1 MMDFV
6 LEAWVSSII
15 EGKKLQWMMG
25 KGEPWQPGEK
35 LKLLFAGY
43 NGTRNTGSDVR
54 VEEMLRQIR
63 RILGPE
69 NVDLSMMTFN
79 FDRSRGY
86 FEGTSQVRLPDI
98 FPPFLASEVPKHH
111 GVVACEGSMFKS
123 KFANALA
130 TMMIG
135 SLGIAAAENKL
146 SIGYGAEA
154 GHMDPLVAK
163 MCGRYCRNSL
173 VITRNDESRKILR
186 ELGVPTELGT
196 DTAWTFEPLGAEYG
210 QKALHD
216 VGWDGKTPVLVVCP
230 INPFEWPV
238 KASVAKA
245 ALHSL
250 AGAYKDSHYRGPYFH
265 NAGPEANR
273 ANEHYLSSI
282 AKAVAAF
289 RQKRSVFVIMAATE
303 RMDARACGRISEKL
317 GGVPVLTSDDYNMYQ
332 MVSILRACRM
342 MVSSRYHGIVT
353 SMPALVASAG
363 ITMDE
368 RIRNLMNERGH
379 QELLMNVD
387 DPDLEARTLAAIEI
401 LDRDGERIADGI
413 ARSVVRNLKLM
424 ARMGVYFE
432 EEVQRR
438 YPEFPNAARR
448 MELGGLPAADE
459 RGVEGIGGGVRVGL
473 VFELGIPDRPDSH
486 VIPGTDSC
494 QPGEERGQ
502 RCSSG
507 TSRRAGG
514 PADRAAVA
522 GSGAGGAGL
531 SAATA
536 AEKGRPLRVAGA

>member
-15 EGKKLQWMMG
+15 ETKKVQWMMG
-25 KGEPWQPGEK
+25 KREPWHPGEK

-86 FEGTSQVRLPDI
+86 FDGTSQVRLPDI
-98 FPPFLASEVPKHH
+98 FPPFLANEVPKHH

-146 SIGYGAEA
+146 SVGYGAEA

-163 MCGRYCRNSL
+163 MCGRYCHNSL
-173 VITRNDESRKILR
+173 VITRNEESRKILR

-210 QKALHD
+210 QKALRH
-216 VGWDGKTPVLVVCP
+216 VGWDGQTPVLVVCP

-250 AGAYKDSHYRGPYFH
+250 TGAYKESHYRGPYFH
-265 NAGPEANR
+265 NAGPDADR
-273 ANEHYLSSI
+273 AYEHYLSSI

-289 RQKRSVFVIMAATE
+289 RQKRNVFVIMAATE
-303 RMDARACGRISEKL
+303 RMDARACRRISEKL

-332 MVSILRACRM
+332 LVSILRACRM

-353 SMPALVASAG
+353 SMPALVPSAG

-387 DPDLEARTLAAIEI
+387 DADLEERTLKALEI
-401 LDRDGERIADGI
+401 LDREGERIADGI
-413 ARSVVRNLKLM
+413 ARTVVKNLKLM

-438 YPEFPNAARR
+438 YQEFPTRR
-448 MELGGLPAADE
+448 GEWSWEDYLPPMSDGL
-459 RGVEGIGGGVRVGL
+459 RQLI
-473 VFELGIPDRPDSH
+473 
-486 VIPGTDSC
+486 
-494 QPGEERGQ
+494 
-502 RCSSG
+502 
-507 TSRRAGG
+507 
-514 PADRAAVA
+514 
-522 GSGAGGAGL
+522 
-531 SAATA
+531 TA
-536 AEKGRPLRVAGA
+536 YS

>member
-1 MMDFV
+1 
-6 LEAWVSSII
+6 
-15 EGKKLQWMMG
+15 MMG
-25 KGEPWQPGEK
+25 KREPWQPGEK

-86 FEGTSQVRLPDI
+86 FEGTSQVHLPDI
-98 FPPFLASEVPKHH
+98 FPPFLANEVPKHH

-146 SIGYGAEA
+146 SVGYGAEA
-154 GHMDPLVAK
+154 GHMDPVVAK
-163 MCGRYCRNSL
+163 MCGRYCKNSL
-173 VITRNDESRKILR
+173 VITRNNESRKILR

-210 QKALHD
+210 QKALRD

-250 AGAYKDSHYRGPYFH
+250 TGAYKQSHYRGPYFH
-265 NAGPEANR
+265 NAGPEADR
-273 ANEHYLSSI
+273 AYEHYLDSI
-282 AKAVAAF
+282 ANAVAAF
-289 RQKRSVFVIMAATE
+289 RQKKMKNVFVIMAATE
-303 RMDARACGRISEKL
+303 RMDARPCRRISEKL
-317 GGVPVLTSDDYNMYQ
+317 GGVPIMSSDDYNMYEL
-332 MVSILRACRM
+332 VSILRACRM
-342 MVSSRYHGIVT
+342 MLSSRYHGIVT

-368 RIRNLMNERGH
+368 RIRNLMTERGH

-387 DPDLEARTLAAIEI
+387 DPDLEVRTLAALEI

-413 ARSVVRNLKLM
+413 ARTVVRNLKLM

-438 YPEFPNAARR
+438 YPEFPTRRGEWSWEDYLPPMSEGLKQLVAAY
-448 MELGGLPAADE
+448 G
-459 RGVEGIGGGVRVGL
+459 
-473 VFELGIPDRPDSH
+473 
-486 VIPGTDSC
+486 
-494 QPGEERGQ
+494 
-502 RCSSG
+502 
-507 TSRRAGG
+507 
-514 PADRAAVA
+514 
-522 GSGAGGAGL
+522 
-531 SAATA
+531 
-536 AEKGRPLRVAGA
+536 

>member
-6 LEAWVSSII
+6 LEAWVSGII
-15 EGKKLQWMMG
+15 EGKKIQWMMG
-25 KGEPWQPGEK
+25 KREPWQPGEK

-98 FPPFLASEVPKHH
+98 FPPFLANEVPKHH

-146 SIGYGAEA
+146 SVGYGAEA

-163 MCGRYCRNSL
+163 MCGRYCKNSL

-210 QKALHD
+210 EKALRD

-250 AGAYKDSHYRGPYFH
+250 TGAYKESHYRGPYFH
-265 NAGPEANR
+265 NSGPEADC
-273 ANEHYLSSI
+273 AYEYYLNSI
-282 AKAVAAF
+282 ANAVAAF
-289 RQKRSVFVIMAATE
+289 RQRKNVFVIMAATE
-303 RMDARACGRISEKL
+303 RMDARPCRRISEKL

-332 MVSILRACRM
+332 LVSILRACRM

-368 RIRNLMNERGH
+368 RIRNLMNERKH
-379 QELLMNVD
+379 PELLMNVD
-387 DPDLEARTLAAIEI
+387 DADLEARTLAALEI
-401 LDRDGERIADGI
+401 LDREGERIADGI
-413 ARSVVRNLKLM
+413 ARTVVRNLKLM

-438 YPEFPNAARR
+438 YPEFPTRRGEWSWEDYLPPMSEGLKHLAA
-448 MELGGLPAADE
+448 AYA
-459 RGVEGIGGGVRVGL
+459 
-473 VFELGIPDRPDSH
+473 
-486 VIPGTDSC
+486 
-494 QPGEERGQ
+494 
-502 RCSSG
+502 
-507 TSRRAGG
+507 
-514 PADRAAVA
+514 
-522 GSGAGGAGL
+522 
-531 SAATA
+531 
-536 AEKGRPLRVAGA
+536 

>member
-6 LEAWVSSII
+6 LEAWVSGII
-15 EGKKLQWMMG
+15 ESKKFQWMMG
-25 KGEPWQPGEK
+25 KREPWQPGEK

-86 FEGTSQVRLPDI
+86 FDGTSQVRLPDI
-98 FPPFLASEVPKHH
+98 FPPFLANEVPKHH

-146 SIGYGAEA
+146 SVGYGAEA
-154 GHMDPLVAK
+154 GHMDPMVAK
-163 MCGRYCRNSL
+163 MCGRYCKNSL
-173 VITRNDESRKILR
+173 VITRNNESRTILR

-210 QKALHD
+210 QKALRD

-250 AGAYKDSHYRGPYFH
+250 TGAYKESHYRGPYFH
-265 NAGPEANR
+265 NAGPAADR
-273 ANEHYLSSI
+273 AYEHYLQSI
-282 AKAVAAF
+282 ANAVAAF
-289 RQKRSVFVIMAATE
+289 RQKKNVFVIMAATE
-303 RMDARACGRISEKL
+303 RMDARPAKRISDKL
-317 GGVPVLTSDDYNMYQ
+317 GGVPVMTSDDYNMYQ
-332 MVSILRACRM
+332 LVSILRVCRM

-379 QELLMNVD
+379 PELLMNVD
-387 DPDLEARTLAAIEI
+387 DPDLEARTLGALEV
-401 LDRDGERIADGI
+401 LDREGERIADGI
-413 ARSVVRNLKLM
+413 ARTVVRNLKLM

-438 YPEFPNAARR
+438 YPEFPTRR
-448 MELGGLPAADE
+448 GEWSWEDYLPTMSEGLKQL
-459 RGVEGIGGGVRVGL
+459 I
-473 VFELGIPDRPDSH
+473 
-486 VIPGTDSC
+486 
-494 QPGEERGQ
+494 
-502 RCSSG
+502 
-507 TSRRAGG
+507 
-514 PADRAAVA
+514 
-522 GSGAGGAGL
+522 
-531 SAATA
+531 SAYS
-536 AEKGRPLRVAGA
+536 